1 MFRFENEFYLY
12 GLLIIPILILGYLL
26 LIRKDKKKWLNYGD
40 HPLIQKLMPERSST
54 MQHLKFGVLMGAL
67 CCFILAL
74 ANPQIGSSLEKGKKK
89 GVDVM
94 ICMDISNSMLCQ
106 DLQPNRLEASK
117 MAISK
122 YIDQQEGNRI
132 GLVIFAGKSF
142 VQLPIT
148 NDYAAA
154 KMFVN
159 FVKPE
164 MINTQ
169 GTDIASAIDLAA
181 VSMIPEDKEGKPDV
195 SKISKLNSKVIVVVS
210 DGEDHFQDA
219 MDIAKKVKDMGI
231 IIHTIGIG
239 STQGVPIPTSDRIG
253 TTTYKK
259 DMEGNT
265 VISRLNED
273 ILKNIA
279 QAGGG
284 SYVHASNTSMG
295 FEAIADKINAMEK
308 SDLKEI
314 EFSKYDSKFQ
324 IPLLI
329 GIILLVIEA
338 LLFSVKPKWKKMI
351 SQFQQL
357 FVMKKSVIL
366 LFLLFSVPFL
376 QAQTLD
382 EISALRKGNKEY
394 AEAEKIRE
402 EAMNLTQKGGQ
413 VNERIAQDKFKKAS
427 QLYQK
432 AEISF
437 RKAMAVTKN
446 HINAQYNL
454 ANTLYRQEKYTEAA
468 EIYKA
473 ISENQK
479 ADKKMRSKAYHNYG
493 NSLLKQEKYKE
504 SIDAYKKSLKINPKD
519 KETKYNLEY
528 AKKKMQ
534 QQQQQQQNKDQQNK
548 QQQQQQQQQNKD
560 QQNKQQQQQQQQQ
573 NKDQQNKKDQQQQ
586 QQQQQQDNKNKDQKQ
601 KSAEEK
607 ERAKE
612 DKRQLDAL
620 QQNEKNTQQKV
631 QRQQEKGRNLKQ
643 AKDW

>member
-122 YIDQQEGNRI
+122 YIDQLEGNRI

-159 FVKPE
+159 FVNPE
-164 MINTQ
+164 LINTQ

-181 VSMIPEDKEGKPDV
+181 VSMIPEDKKGKPDV

-219 MDIAKKVKDMGI
+219 VDMAKKAKDMGI

-239 STQGVPIPTSDRIG
+239 STQGVPVPTSDQIG

-259 DMEGNT
+259 DMDGNT

-295 FEAIADKINAMEK
+295 FEAVADKINAMDK
-308 SDLKEI
+308 SDLNEI
-314 EFSKYDSKFQ
+314 TFSKYDSKFQ
-324 IPLLI
+324 VPLLL
-329 GIILLVIEA
+329 GLLLVVIEA

-357 FVMKKSVIL
+357 FVMKKSVVL

-376 QAQTLD
+376 QAQTLE

-413 VNERIAQDKFKKAS
+413 VNQRIAQDKFKKAS

-432 AEISF
+432 AEINF
-437 RKAMAVTKN
+437 RKAMVVTKN

-534 QQQQQQQNKDQQNK
+534 QQQQQQQQNKD
-548 QQQQQQQQQNKD
+548 QQNKD

-573 NKDQQNKKDQQQQ
+573 QQNKDQQNKKDQQ

-620 QQNEKNTQQKV
+620 QLNEKNTQQKV

>member
-122 YIDQQEGNRI
+122 YIDQLEGNRI

-159 FVKPE
+159 FVNPE
-164 MINTQ
+164 LINTQ

-181 VSMIPEDKEGKPDV
+181 VSMIPEDKKGKPDV

-219 MDIAKKVKDMGI
+219 VDMAKKAKDMGI

-239 STQGVPIPTSDRIG
+239 STQGVPVPTSDQIG

-259 DMEGNT
+259 DMDGNT

-295 FEAIADKINAMEK
+295 FEAVADKINAMDK
-308 SDLKEI
+308 SDLNEI
-314 EFSKYDSKFQ
+314 TFSKYDSKFQ
-324 IPLLI
+324 VPLLL
-329 GIILLVIEA
+329 GLLLVVIEA

-357 FVMKKSVIL
+357 FVMKKSVVL

-376 QAQTLD
+376 QAQTLE

-413 VNERIAQDKFKKAS
+413 VNQRIAQDKFKKAS

-432 AEISF
+432 AEINF
-437 RKAMAVTKN
+437 RKAMVVTKN

-534 QQQQQQQNKDQQNK
+534 QQQQQQQQNKD
-548 QQQQQQQQQNKD
+548 QQNKD

-573 NKDQQNKKDQQQQ
+573 QQNKDQQNKKDQQ

>member
-122 YIDQQEGNRI
+122 YIDQLEGNRI

-181 VSMIPEDKEGKPDV
+181 VSMIPEDKKGKPDV

-219 MDIAKKVKDMGI
+219 VDMAKKAKDMGI

-239 STQGVPIPTSDRIG
+239 STQGVPVPTSDQIG

-259 DMEGNT
+259 DMDGNT

-295 FEAIADKINAMEK
+295 FEAVADKINAMDK
-308 SDLKEI
+308 SDLNEI
-314 EFSKYDSKFQ
+314 TFSKYDSKFQ
-324 IPLLI
+324 VPLLL
-329 GIILLVIEA
+329 GLLLVVIEA

-357 FVMKKSVIL
+357 FVMKKSVVL

-376 QAQTLD
+376 QAQTLE

-413 VNERIAQDKFKKAS
+413 VNQRIAQDKFKKAS

-432 AEISF
+432 AEINF
-437 RKAMAVTKN
+437 RKAMVVTKN

-534 QQQQQQQNKDQQNK
+534 QQQQQQQQNKD
-548 QQQQQQQQQNKD
+548 QQNKD

-573 NKDQQNKKDQQQQ
+573 QQNKDQQNKKDQQ

-620 QQNEKNTQQKV
+620 QLNEKNTQQKV

>member
-12 GLLIIPILILGYLL
+12 GLFIIPILILGYLF
-26 LIRKDKKKWLNYGD
+26 LIRKNRKQWLSYGD
-40 HPLIQKLMPERSST
+40 HPLIQKLMPERSTT
-54 MQHLKFGVLMGAL
+54 MQHIKFGVLMGAL
-67 CCFILAL
+67 CSFILAL

-159 FVKPE
+159 FVNPG

-181 VSMIPEDKEGKPDV
+181 VSMIPEDKEGKQDV

-219 MDIAKKVKDMGI
+219 VDIAKKVKEMGI

-239 STQGVPIPTSDRIG
+239 SVQGVPVPTSDQIG

-279 QAGGG
+279 HAGGG
-284 SYVHASNTSMG
+284 AYVHASNTSMG
-295 FEAIADKINAMEK
+295 FEAIADKINAMDK
-308 SDLKEI
+308 RDLNELT
-314 EFSKYDSKFQ
+314 FSKYDSKFQ

-329 GIILLVIEA
+329 GILLLVIEA
-338 LLFSVKPKWKKMI
+338 LLFSVKPKWKKMLT
-351 SQFQQL
+351 QFQQL
-357 FVMKKSVIL
+357 FVMKKSVVLLLL
-366 LFLLFSVPFL
+366 LFTIPFI
-376 QAQTLD
+376 QAQTLE
-382 EISALRKGNKEY
+382 EISSLRKGNSDY

-432 AEISF
+432 AEINF

-454 ANTLYRQEKYTEAA
+454 ANTLYRQEKYSEAA

-473 ISENQK
+473 ISENLK

-504 SIDAYKKSLKINPKD
+504 SIEAYKKSLKINPKD

-534 QQQQQQQNKDQQNK
+534 QQQQQQNKDQKEKQDK
-548 QQQQQQQQQNKD
+548 QQQQQQQQQQNKD
-560 QQNKQQQQQQQQQ
+560 QKN
-573 NKDQQNKKDQQQQ
+573 NQQQ
-586 QQQQQQDNKNKDQKQ
+586 QQQQQQDKKEGQNKDQKQ